1 LAEVLLS
8 SQFIFSRSLV
18 FDKSRVVN
26 GTVARGG
33 AFPPSLPEKLASSA
47 GSPPHLRGTHIA
59 VMYVGLFVRITP
71 APAGNTLLSIL
82 WLCPA
87 WDHPRTCGEH
97 FSTPSTPSALAGSP
111 PHLRGTLSKCF
122 SLLSVSRITP
132 APAGNTPT
140 NH

>member
-59 VMYVGLFVRITP
+59 VMYVGFNEPIGLLKFV
-71 APAGNTLLSIL
+71 ALKNQLSEML
-82 WLCPA
+82 GKDVDLVMK
-87 WDHPRTCGEH
+87 
-97 FSTPSTPSALAGSP
+97 SAL
-111 PHLRGTLSKCF
+111 RSKIGE
-122 SLLSVSRITP
+122 RILEEVIYI
-132 APAGNTPT
+132 
-140 NH
+140 